1 MKKDN
6 TQFTTKKEKSYAAAL
21 NLWFG
26 YVKLLQKKK

>member
-6 TQFTTKKEKSYAAAL
+6 TQFTTKKKSYATAL

-26 YVKLLQKKK
+26 YAKLLQKKK